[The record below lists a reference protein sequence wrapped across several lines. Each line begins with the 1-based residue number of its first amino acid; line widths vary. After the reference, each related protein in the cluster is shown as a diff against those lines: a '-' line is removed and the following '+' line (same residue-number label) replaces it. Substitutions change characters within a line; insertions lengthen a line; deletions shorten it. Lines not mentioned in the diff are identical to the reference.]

1 MQSYP
6 TSFPTHKITQLVI
19 YFQQQAQQRDSTN
32 LHFTILSPIAPPG
45 ATTNANKT
53 CNLRLT
59 NEPESIGRVGS
70 GLKGGGTQRTDPG
83 GCAAGSGG
91 GTDQGGAVGGGGG
104 HEPAGV
110 GRGTRGRRRWRAPPP
125 SRPAAWSAWAA
136 RPPWPR
142 RSRGRERG
150 GRPVGRPDGELGAEP
165 ERLARGAEPFAF
177 ARRSGLACSASFVS
191 EAPILNLQMAT

>member
-70 GLKGGGTQRTDPG
+70 GLKGGGTQRTDPS

-91 GTDQGGAVGGGGG
+91 GADRGGAVGEGGRRTCGGGAG
-104 HEPAGV
+104 NPRSAAMASASAIPPSRLVGLGCAAAMASPEP
-110 GRGTRGRRRWRAPPP
+110 RSGTRGAAG
-125 SRPAAWSAWAA
+125 RPAGRGAGSGAGAFGEGSWAA
-136 RPPWPR
+136 FRFRPP
-142 RSRGRERG
+142 
-150 GRPVGRPDGELGAEP
+150 VGFGLLGEL
-165 ERLARGAEPFAF
+165 RL
-177 ARRSGLACSASFVS
+177 
-191 EAPILNLQMAT
+191 